1 MAPQIKMPTT
11 DDLMSMWNASGLK
24 QKIIF
29 TFLMIAAF
37 RFGVQMPLFGIN
49 NQVFANIAQ
58 GNNII
63 GFLDLFSGGAL
74 GKVSIFA
81 LGIGPYITSSI
92 IIQLVSVVIPSLEK
106 LQKEEGEAGRRKLSQ
121 YTRVFTVVLAVFQ
134 SLIFMLYLHHLPGAV
149 LPNVNPIMFF
159 ISSIVVL
166 TAGSVLVMW
175 ISELMTEKGI
185 GNGGSLII
193 FIGILSGIPIYA
205 SRTAQVVANN
215 SMMQLGLAVLLLIF
229 FAAMVFI
236 VIMQEAVRKVIIV
249 NQDVCIGCMTCTR
262 VCPAAGAI
270 NVFKT
275 NKLPYINPG
284 YCARCEECMHS
295 CPSTAI
301 KYSSR
306 KKAFKL
312 YSEIKSYDMVSE
324 IVDKD
329 MKRLSIDLIGL
340 NGSLKKISKTLS
352 LEFDDAD
359 YEGYIQYNVN
369 DMMNREL
376 NLSLGENIEIKK
388 FGKLFESYLINRG
401 IEVFDKKCIACGEC
415 LNSCPTGAISLDA
428 PKPIVI
434 DENKCVYCGR
444 CVGDCQFGAIRAY
457 DDYFHSK
464 GCDLFFSRSDL
475 KGQREADFSL
485 ASEKC
490 QSCGICVK
498 N

>member
-1 MAPQIKMPTT
+1 MAPQMKMPTT
-11 DDLMSMWNASGLK
+11 DDLLSMWNASGLK
-24 QKIIF
+24 QKILF

-49 NQVFANIAQ
+49 NQIFQNIAQ

-149 LPNVNPIMFF
+149 LPSVNPVMFF

-175 ISELMTEKGI
+175 ISELITEKGI

-205 SRTAQVVANN
+205 SRTAQIVANN

-249 NQDVCIGCMTCTR
+249 NPKRQVGNKVYGGMNSFI
-262 VCPAAGAI
+262 P
-270 NVFKT
+270 FK
-275 NKLPYINPG
+275 LNPG
-284 YCARCEECMHS
+284 GVMPIIFAIAILLF
-295 CPSTAI
+295 PSTILSLVGQAN
-301 KYSSR
+301 
-306 KKAFKL
+306 FKSEAVKNVVIQLNQFLSPDGITYYVL
-312 YSEIKSYDMVSE
+312 YFLL
-324 IVDKD
+324 IVALTFFYASIMPNMQPKD
-329 MKRLSIDLIGL
+329 IAD
-340 NGSLKKISKTLS
+340 NLKKYGSSIPGIKPGRPTAEALDRILTKTT
-352 LEFDDAD
+352 FIGAM
-359 YEGYIQYNVN
+359 G
-369 DMMNREL
+369 
-376 NLSLGENIEIKK
+376 LGI
-388 FGKLFESYLINRG
+388 
-401 IEVFDKKCIACGEC
+401 IA
-415 LNSCPTGAISLDA
+415 LVP
-428 PKPIVI
+428 
-434 DENKCVYCGR
+434 
-444 CVGDCQFGAIRAY
+444 
-457 DDYFHSK
+457 
-464 GCDLFFSRSDL
+464 
-475 KGQREADFSL
+475 SL
-485 ASEKC
+485 ASYVTNIKTI
-490 QSCGICVK
+490 QGIGATSLIIMVGVALDLINQVRTHLLARNYESFLK
-498 N
+498 E

>member
-1 MAPQIKMPTT
+1 MAQMRMPTT

-49 NQVFANIAQ
+49 NQIFSNIAQ

-215 SMMQLGLAVLLLIF
+215 SMMQMGLAVLLFIF

-249 NQDVCIGCMTCTR
+249 NPKRQVGNKVYGGMNSYI
-262 VCPAAGAI
+262 P
-270 NVFKT
+270 FK
-275 NKLPYINPG
+275 LNPG
-284 YCARCEECMHS
+284 GVMPIIFAIAILLF
-295 CPSTAI
+295 PSTVLSLVGQAN
-301 KYSSR
+301 
-306 KKAFKL
+306 FKSEAVKTLVVHLTQFLSPDGITYYVL
-312 YSEIKSYDMVSE
+312 YFLLIFALTFFYASIMPNMQP
-324 IVDKD
+324 KD
-329 MKRLSIDLIGL
+329 IAD
-340 NGSLKKISKTLS
+340 NLKKYGSSIPGVKPGRPTAEALDKILTKTT
-352 LEFDDAD
+352 FIGA
-359 YEGYIQYNVN
+359 
-369 DMMNREL
+369 
-376 NLSLGENIEIKK
+376 LG
-388 FGKLFESYLINRG
+388 LG
-401 IEVFDKKCIACGEC
+401 IIA
-415 LNSCPTGAISLDA
+415 LVP
-428 PKPIVI
+428 
-434 DENKCVYCGR
+434 
-444 CVGDCQFGAIRAY
+444 
-457 DDYFHSK
+457 
-464 GCDLFFSRSDL
+464 
-475 KGQREADFSL
+475 SL
-485 ASEKC
+485 ASYVTNIKTI
-490 QSCGICVK
+490 QGIGATSLIIMVGVALDLINQVRTHLLARNYESFLK
-498 N
+498 E